1 MHPSATRAYLPFL
14 FRRYA
19 RKILQELQPCVFIE
33 TTAMLEAGSHILLHR
48 LAATSEEKF
57 GLVVHEGAFVHSE
70 RMLSGHA
77 KS

>member
-1 MHPSATRAYLPFL
+1 MHPSAIRAYLNFL

-19 RKILQELQPCVFIE
+19 RKILQELQPCVSIE
-33 TTAMLEAGSHILLHR
+33 TAAMLEAGAHILLHR
-48 LAATSEEKF
+48 LAATSEQKF
-57 GLVVHEGAFVHSE
+57 GLVVQEGAIVHSE